1 MKKIYK
7 LLCLVAILS
16 SFFTLQINNEAM
28 AVAPQKVVKATTN
41 IAPQIIVYPT
51 TVVNNPNKYLNKE
64 ITFTANFVAFTSLGL
79 DYKPA
84 YKDPEKYIGI
94 LIERDDVKDHVIP
107 LSEMKIF
114 ITRTEAEK
122 HVDLDQGDKIKISG
136 TVFSTALGD
145 AWVDAKSFDV
155 ITQKNKDKK

>member
-1 MKKIYK
+1 MKQIYK

>member
-28 AVAPQKVVKATTN
+28 AAAPQKVVKATTN
-41 IAPQIIVYPT
+41 IAPQIIVSPT
-51 TVVNNPNKYLNKE
+51 TVVNNSNKYLNKE

>member
-1 MKKIYK
+1 MRNIYK
-7 LLCLVAILS
+7 LLCLVVVLA
-16 SFFTLQINNEAM
+16 SFFNFQLNNEAI
-28 AVAPQKVVKATTN
+28 AATPQKTVKSTPVVAPQT
-41 IAPQIIVYPT
+41 IVAPT
-51 TVVNNPNKYLNKE
+51 TVVNNPSKYLNKN
-64 ITFTANFVAFTSLGL
+64 ITFTANFIAFTSLGL

-114 ITRTEAEK
+114 ISRTEAEK
-122 HVDLDQGDKIKISG
+122 HVDLDSGDKIKISG

-145 AWVDAKSFDV
+145 AWVDVKSFDV

>member
-1 MKKIYK
+1 MRNIYK
-7 LLCLVAILS
+7 LLCLVVVLA
-16 SFFTLQINNEAM
+16 SFFNVQLNNEVFA
-28 AVAPQKVVKATTN
+28 AAPQKVVKNTPVVV
-41 IAPQIIVYPT
+41 PQTIVAPT
-51 TVVNNPNKYLNKE
+51 TVVNNPSKYLNKN
-64 ITFTANFVAFTSLGL
+64 ITFTANFIAYTSLGL

-114 ITRTEAEK
+114 ILRTEAEK
-122 HVDLDQGDKIKISG
+122 HVDLDSGDKIKISG
-136 TVFSTALGD
+136 IVFSTALGD
-145 AWVDAKSFDV
+145 AWVDVKSFDV

>member
-1 MKKIYK
+1 MRNIYK
-7 LLCLVAILS
+7 LLCLVVVLS
-16 SFFTLQINNEAM
+16 SFFAVQFNNEVIA
-28 AVAPQKVVKATTN
+28 AAPQKAVKTTPVVAPQM
-41 IAPQIIVYPT
+41 IVAPT
-51 TVVNNPNKYLNKE
+51 TVVNNPSKYLNKN
-64 ITFTANFVAFTSLGL
+64 ITFTANFITFTSLGL

-114 ITRTEAEK
+114 ILRTEAEK
-122 HVDLDQGDKIKISG
+122 HVDLDKGDKIKISG

-145 AWVDAKSFDV
+145 AWVDVKSFDV